1 MAARPRS
8 VPTDKVSRFRSPDI
22 SMKRSTFLGLAG
34 AVLAARRVIAQ
45 PGSRMHQRKIPSSGE
60 MLSVMGC
67 GTLRTFDVGA
77 KPEERAALAEVLR
90 LLFDAGGAVIDS
102 SPMYGAPE
110 GVHGD
115 LLAAAGTRDKA
126 FIATKDCT

>member
-60 MLSVMGC
+60 MLSIIGC
-67 GTLRTFDVGA
+67 GTRRTFDFCAKPGELLSIIGCGPWRTFDGGA

-90 LLFDAGGAVIDS
+90 LLFDAGGSVIDS
-102 SPMYGAPE
+102 SPMYG
-110 GVHGD
+110 
-115 LLAAAGTRDKA
+115 
-126 FIATKDCT
+126 